1 MSLAQ
6 PGDFSPYENSLKTNV
21 DMLLAVADFP
31 YGEKFLR
38 YGEKFSRRTGTLQ

>member
-21 DMLLAVADFP
+21 DMLVADFP
-31 YGEKFLR
+31 YGENILR